1 MSRANEW
8 VRTFIYSFIIETRTF
23 FVTSDVA
30 LISALETMLLKSAFM
45 HEMFFNSKAISST
58 GIFLVM
64 FFSNRI
70 VK

>member
-8 VRTFIYSFIIETRTF
+8 VRTFIYSFIIETSTF

-45 HEMFFNSKAISST
+45 YEKSFNSKAISST